1 MHRIYKWM
9 FRFNRNIPP
18 IRQQLVETL
27 TPVLFNSFGC
37 VGLCSYFSDIHGLAT
52 KLDLTNDA
60 RTT

>member
-1 MHRIYKWM
+1 MDVSLQSKYS
-9 FRFNRNIPP
+9 P

-27 TPVLFNSFGC
+27 GSVLLNSFGC
-37 VGLCSYFSDIHGLAT
+37 IRLCSYFSDMHGLAT

>member
-1 MHRIYKWM
+1 MDVSLQSKYS
-9 FRFNRNIPP
+9 P

-37 VGLCSYFSDIHGLAT
+37 VGLCSYFSDIHGVAT